1 MTRIC
6 FGAAQITAN
15 RRAATGIPSS
25 GRQEKRESLRDVR
38 SMKAAGGLGVWITW
52 RGGDTPLYYGA
63 QSLRPRRF
71 STEAGISGARPRIE
85 IEHGEAT
92 MARTSNKT
100 LSSSQAVKV
109 VYCHSRRGEGHVR
122 TIDRAS
128 FPAGRE
134 IRGFLLA
141 LAVAA
146 AGILAGCEQQPPA
159 SAPALPNPRIEPPAG
174 ADDAAHTSEAAQT
187 EAADVGA
194 AAAEA
199 ASGAKLRFAVIPKG
213 TTHVF
218 WRSVEAGAKKAGE
231 ELGVEIIWKGPLKEN
246 DRAEQIKVV
255 QQFITQKVSGIVL
268 APLDFKALI
277 EPVKAAR
284 EQRIP
289 VVIFDSALDGQPGAD
304 FVSFV
309 ATNNEQG
316 GYLGGSALAGLLG
329 GKGDVVLLRYMVG
342 SASTDQREAGFL
354 KALGEHP
361 EIKLLVDNR
370 YAGATAGDAKTQA
383 LNMIEQLRRAGGVF
397 APNESSTMGM
407 LLALRQEGLAGKIK
421 FVGFDA
427 SPPLVAALEA
437 GEIDA
442 LVVQNPRKMGYE
454 AVKTLQAH
462 LAGQTVE
469 PVIDTGVA
477 LVTRE
482 NLNDPEIKALI
493 AAE

>member
-1 MTRIC
+1 MVRIAHLTLWIGLIGMISAC
-6 FGAAQITAN
+6 EQKPPASNSPPGNPRTTS
-15 RRAATGIPSS
+15 AATAADAATPETAVA
-25 GRQEKRESLRDVR
+25 EKPAES
-38 SMKAAGGLGVWITW
+38 A
-52 RGGDTPLYYGA
+52 
-63 QSLRPRRF
+63 
-71 STEAGISGARPRIE
+71 
-85 IEHGEAT
+85 
-92 MARTSNKT
+92 
-100 LSSSQAVKV
+100 
-109 VYCHSRRGEGHVR
+109 
-122 TIDRAS
+122 
-128 FPAGRE
+128 
-134 IRGFLLA
+134 
-141 LAVAA
+141 AA
-146 AGILAGCEQQPPA
+146 AG
-159 SAPALPNPRIEPPAG
+159 
-174 ADDAAHTSEAAQT
+174 
-187 EAADVGA
+187 
-194 AAAEA
+194 
-199 ASGAKLRFAVIPKG
+199 KKFAVIPKG

-231 ELGVEIIWKGPLKEN
+231 ELGVEIVWKGPLKEN

-255 QQFITQKVSGIVL
+255 QQFTTQKVDGIVL

-284 EQRIP
+284 AQGIP
-289 VVIFDSALDGQPGAD
+289 VVIFDSALDGQPGTD

-316 GYLGGSALAGLLG
+316 GYIGGAALAKLLG
-329 GKGDVVLLRYMVG
+329 DKGNVVLLRYMVG
-342 SASTDQREAGFL
+342 SASTDQREAGFV

-361 EIKLLVDNR
+361 EIKILVDNR
-370 YAGATAGDAKTQA
+370 YSGATAGDAKTQS
-383 LNMIEQLRRAGGVF
+383 LNLIEQLRQADGVF

-454 AVKTLQAH
+454 AVKTLAAH
-462 LAGQTVE
+462 IAGRPIE

-482 NLNDPEIKALI
+482 NMNEPEIKALI
-493 AAE
+493 AAD